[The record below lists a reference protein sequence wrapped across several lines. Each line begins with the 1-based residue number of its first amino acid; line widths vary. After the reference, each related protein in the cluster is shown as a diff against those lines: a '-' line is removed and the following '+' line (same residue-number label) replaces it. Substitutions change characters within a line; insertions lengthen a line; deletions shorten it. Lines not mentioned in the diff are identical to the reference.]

1 MQCPNGR
8 EITRVPLRTEPGVG
22 KNVGMKTSNLVSS
35 FIFNALVWEFGG
47 AEGNRTPDL
56 VIANDALS
64 QLSYGPEPWE
74 YGAASNVREGPIWEA
89 AYYGFAGP
97 TVNRPAGE
105 RDWPRRG
112 PRAKL
117 GEPPRKGPGSCR
129 H

>member
-1 MQCPNGR
+1 MNLMR
-8 EITRVPLRTEPGVG
+8 IVRTWSGSKSLKGLE
-22 KNVGMKTSNLVSS
+22 L
-35 FIFNALVWEFGG
+35 IGG